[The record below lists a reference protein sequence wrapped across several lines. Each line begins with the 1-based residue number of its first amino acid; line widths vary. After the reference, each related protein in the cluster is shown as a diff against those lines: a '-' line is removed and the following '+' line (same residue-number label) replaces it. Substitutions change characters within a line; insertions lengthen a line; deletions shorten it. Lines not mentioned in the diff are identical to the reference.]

1 MSSAAE
7 GVEQTDRANGGVE
20 QYNLWKT
27 GSFFLKKLYI
37 QPSYDLTISI
47 LGVYPRRNENIAT
60 KTLHKNVNSSLI
72 HNKAYPVT

>member
-37 QPSYDLTISI
+37 
-47 LGVYPRRNENIAT
+47 
-60 KTLHKNVNSSLI
+60 
-72 HNKAYPVT
+72 

>member
-7 GVEQTDRANGGVE
+7 DVEQTDHANGGIE

-27 GSFFLKKLYI
+27 GSFFLKKLHI

-47 LGVYPRRNENIAT
+47 LGVYPREMRTQPQKLCTEM
-60 KTLHKNVNSSLI
+60 LI
-72 HNKAYPVT
+72 VA